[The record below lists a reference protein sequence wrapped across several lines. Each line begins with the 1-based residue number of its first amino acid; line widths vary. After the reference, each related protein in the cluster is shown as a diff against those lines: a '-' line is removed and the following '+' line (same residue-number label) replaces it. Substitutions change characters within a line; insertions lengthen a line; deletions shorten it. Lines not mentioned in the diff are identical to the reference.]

1 MRRSISL
8 KITFVLVLISLIGAV
23 IAGLYVEYNTRKA
36 FESFVQDQDQSVLV
50 NALIE
55 HYQERESWQG
65 VNRVFMETQ
74 LLSSRAA
81 NQRSSGNQPQGR
93 ENNPPFLITNP
104 AGLIMA
110 GGTNPAGLVPGD
122 RINPAEYEK
131 GTELTLEGETIGWLV
146 PIHFSNP
153 RNNPNQ
159 GFINTVRQALLVSA
173 LITLAVALTLGGFL
187 IRSFT
192 RPIRQLVEATD
203 VIAEGE
209 LGYTVEV
216 ESRDEL
222 GSLAQS
228 FNRMSADLKQA
239 DQARRQM
246 TADIAH
252 DLRTPLSVISGYTE
266 ALQDGKLSGSSEM
279 YQVMHQQAAQLNV
292 LIEDLRTLS
301 LLDAG
306 EFDFNPRNLQ
316 VGDLIETTA
325 AAFRGSGLEKQTA
338 IQLDIDNDLPAIDLD
353 PVRFRQVLENLIS
366 NALKA
371 VPDGGQITLSA
382 EHKTDQI
389 FIEVRDDGPGIP
401 PQDLPH
407 IFDRFY
413 RVDKSR
419 TDSGSS
425 SGLGLAIARKLVEAQ
440 GGEIG
445 VSSAVGQGTV
455 FRIVFSVNN

>member
-36 FESFVQDQDQSVLV
+36 FESFVREQDQSVLIT
-50 NALIE
+50 ALIA

-74 LLSSRAA
+74 LLSSRGS
-81 NQRSSGNQPQGR
+81 NQRSSGSQPPGR
-93 ENNPPFLITNP
+93 ENNPPFLITDP

-146 PIHFSNP
+146 PIQFSNP

-173 LITLAVALTLGGFL
+173 LITLAVALILGGFL

-266 ALQDGKLSGSSEM
+266 ALQEDKLSGSPEI
-279 YQVMHQQAAQLNV
+279 YQVMHQQAVQLNV

-306 EFDFNPRNLQ
+306 EYSFKSRKVQ

-325 AAFRGSGLEKQTA
+325 AAFRGSALEKQAA
-338 IQLDIDNDLPAIDLD
+338 IRLEIEKDLAAVDLD
-353 PVRFRQVLENLIS
+353 PVRFAQVLENLIS

-371 VPDGGQITLSA
+371 IPEGGLITLSA
-382 EHKTDQI
+382 EHRTNQI

-401 PQDLPH
+401 SEDLPH

-455 FRIVFSVNN
+455 FRIVFPVI